1 MLVKSKNGQT
11 RKLVQVQWIE
21 RNFQFVVK
29 IGSSP
34 LFPSG
39 FIPYAC
45 NHCFCSF
52 VCSMIILTPSNE
64 HIKNVIEWSIFLII
78 ILFSFVLTV
87 VKVLIISANKTT
99 AGSRIIIIIIF
110 SYLSFLLYFFFC
122 TSQVNLFK
130 ILAFSM
136 VFFFFFVV
144 MLSFFFSFSILV
156 TISQGTLGL
165 PKAISWQWVGAENL
179 LTQTKWQ
186 NIRINFWN
194 SLIVDIVL
202 CRFEISFKCNSRNY
216 IETWPPSN
224 SVWKSWLAL
233 LYFPHLKFAVREVM
247 FRSKLESEWR
257 EKTNDLCNINSELN
271 HSLGYE
277 TDKNFMNKQRISNV
291 HYGVCIR
298 CVCK

>member
-1 MLVKSKNGQT
+1 MDWE
-11 RKLVQVQWIE
+11 KLSVCCE
-21 RNFQFVVK
+21 DRQFSIV
-29 IGSSP
+29 SFWFYSLRLQP
-34 LFPSG
+34 LFLLFCLLYDYSYSKQWTYQECYWMKYIFDNHFILFCVNSCEG
-39 FIPYAC
+39 FNYFSQQNNC
-45 NHCFCSF
+45 RQSNHHHHHLFLFVISF
-52 VCSMIILTPSNE
+52 VFFFLYKPSKSLQN
-64 HIKNVIEWSIFLII
+64 
-78 ILFSFVLTV
+78 
-87 VKVLIISANKTT
+87 
-99 AGSRIIIIIIF
+99 SRI
-110 SYLSFLLYFFFC
+110 LYG
-122 TSQVNLFK
+122 
-130 ILAFSM
+130 I
-136 VFFFFFVV
+136 FFFFVV

-277 TDKNFMNKQRISNV
+277 TNKNFMNKQRISNV